1 MARNKFDVD
10 EVLETPFD
18 IRHLK
23 RSLVYAAK
31 YKKRIALSLILSAL
45 GSVIGLLSPMI
56 VQNAIDNYMIPVDQ
70 AAAVSPDD
78 RVKYIILSGVAVFAC
93 IVVSVIFA
101 KIRSVMMTKVG
112 QDIVYDIRKD
122 LFEHMQRLSF
132 EYYDSRPHG
141 KILTRIIN
149 YINAISDLMTN
160 GLINFI
166 LEMINLVFIT
176 IFMFFVNWQLALV
189 TMAGLPVYAFIMIM
203 IKNGQRKAWQQV
215 SNKSSNLNAYL
226 HESIVGVKISQMFT
240 REEENAEINDKLAKK
255 YKKAWMRAVA
265 FSNLVWPST
274 DVVSI
279 VVRAFIFGVGLLGMG
294 TGVVSFGTIIA
305 MTDYSARF
313 WQPLMNLSNLMNTF
327 INAVANLERIFEM
340 MDEPVTVDDIPGAAE
355 MPEIKGDVHFR
366 DVTFAYEPGINI
378 LEHLSF
384 DVKAGQSI
392 ALVGPTG
399 AGKTTIVNLISR
411 FYNISGGEVDID
423 DSDISKV
430 TLHSLRSQMGI
441 MLQDSFI
448 FSGTIRDN
456 IAYGKL
462 DATDEEI
469 RSACHIVGIDSYI
482 ESLPDSYN
490 TVVNERGS
498 GLSQG
503 QKQLIAFARTIV
515 SDPKILVLDEA
526 TSSIDAKTERYLQNG
541 LNHLLRGRTSFII
554 AHRLS
559 TIRSCDRIMY
569 VSNKGITEAGTHD
582 ELMAKKGDYYRLYTA
597 QSV

>member
-31 YKKRIALSLILSAL
+31 YKKRIAVALILSAL

-70 AAAVSPDD
+70 SAAVSPDD
-78 RVKYIILSGVAVFAC
+78 RVKYIILSGIAVFAC

-160 GLINFI
+160 GLVNFI
-166 LEMINLVFIT
+166 LEMINLLFIT

-255 YKKAWMRAVA
+255 YKKSWMKAVSY
-265 FSNLVWPST
+265 SNLVWPST
-274 DVVSI
+274 DIVSI
-279 VVRAFIFGVGLLGMG
+279 IVRAFIFGVGLLGMG
-294 TGVVSFGTIIA
+294 TGTVSFGTIIA

-340 MDEPVTVDDIPGAAE
+340 MDEPVTVDDIPGAE
-355 MPEIKGDVHFR
+355 KMPEIKGDVHFR

-384 DVKAGQSI
+384 DVKAGQSV

-469 RSACHIVGIDSYI
+469 RTACRIVGIDSYI
-482 ESLPDSYN
+482 ESLPQGYS
-490 TVVNERGS
+490 TEVNERGA

-515 SDPKILVLDEA
+515 SNPKILVLDEA

-541 LNHLLRGRTSFII
+541 LNHLLKGRTSFII

-569 VSNKGITEAGTHD
+569 VSNKGITESGTHD

>member
-1 MARNKFDVD
+1 MARNKFDID
-10 EVLETPFD
+10 EQLETPFD

-23 RSLVYAAK
+23 RSLVYAGK
-31 YKKRIALSLILSAL
+31 YKGRIALSLTLSA
-45 GSVIGLLSPMI
+45 VAVIIGLLSPLI
-56 VQNAIDNYMIPVDQ
+56 VQNAIDNYMGSTETIPQ
-70 AAAVSPDD
+70 LL
-78 RVKYIILSGVAVFAC
+78 LSGLGVLLC
-93 IVVSVIFA
+93 IVVSVIFS
-101 KIRSVMMTKVG
+101 KIRSTMMTKVG
-112 QDIVYDIRKD
+112 QDIVYDIRRD

-149 YINAISDLMTN
+149 YINSISDLMTN

-166 LEMINLVFIT
+166 LEILNLVFIT
-176 IFMFFVNWQLALV
+176 IFMFFVSWQLALI
-189 TMAGLPVYAFIMIM
+189 TMAGLPLYAAVMMF
-203 IKNGQRKAWQQV
+203 IKNRQRKAWQSV

-240 REEENAEINDKLAKK
+240 REDENEEINDKLANAYRKS
-255 YKKAWMRAVA
+255 WMRAVK
-265 FSNLVWPST
+265 FSNLVWPVT
-274 DVVSI
+274 DTVSI
-279 VVRAFIFGVGLLGMG
+279 AVRAGIFAVGLLAFRG
-294 TGVVSFGTIIA
+294 TLSLGTILA

-327 INAVANLERIFEM
+327 INAVAYLERIFEM
-340 MDEPVTVDDIPGAAE
+340 MDEPITVDDAPDAVE
-355 MPEIKGDVHFR
+355 MPEIIGDVHFEN
-366 DVTFAYEPGINI
+366 VTFAYEEGINI
-378 LEHLSF
+378 LENLSF
-384 DVKAGQSI
+384 DVKAGESI

-411 FYNISGGEVDID
+411 FYNINGGRVRID

-430 TLHSLRSQMGI
+430 TLKSLRSQMGI

-448 FSGTIRDN
+448 FSGTLMDN
-456 IAYGKL
+456 VRYGRL
-462 DATDEEI
+462 DATLDEV
-469 RSACHIVGIDSYI
+469 RAACKIVGIDDYI
-482 ESLPDSYN
+482 MSLKDGYE
-490 TVVNERGS
+490 TEVNERGA

-541 LNHLLRGRTSFII
+541 LDHLLKGRTSFII

-569 VSNKGITEAGTHD
+569 VSNKGITEAGTHE
-582 ELMAKKGDYYRLYTA
+582 ELMAKKGDYYKLYTA
-597 QSV
+597 QAVS

>member
-10 EVLETPFD
+10 EQLETPFD

-23 RSLVYAAK
+23 RSLKYAAR
-31 YKKRIALSLILSAL
+31 YKKRIALSLTLSAI
-45 GSVIGLLSPMI
+45 GVIIGLMSPLI
-56 VQNAIDNYMIPVDQ
+56 VKNAIDNYMPAGNIPMLLASG
-70 AAAVSPDD
+70 AA
-78 RVKYIILSGVAVFAC
+78 LLAC

-101 KIRSVMMTKVG
+101 KIRSTMMTKVG

-122 LFEHMQRLSF
+122 LFEHMQKHSF
-132 EYYDSRPHG
+132 DYYDSRPHG

-149 YINAISDLMTN
+149 YINSISDLMTN

-166 LEMINLVFIT
+166 LEIFNLIFIT
-176 IFMFFVNWQLALV
+176 IFMFFVSWQLALV
-189 TMAGLPVYAFIMIM
+189 TMAGLPIFALVMFI
-203 IKNGQRKAWQQV
+203 IKNHQRKAWQSV
-215 SNKSSNLNAYL
+215 SNKSSNMNAYL
-226 HESIVGVKISQMFT
+226 HESIVGVKISQIFT
-240 REEENAEINDKLAKK
+240 REEENAEINDKLAKA
-255 YKKAWMRAVA
+255 YKKSWMKAVA
-265 FSNLVWPST
+265 FSNLVWPTT
-274 DVVSI
+274 DIISI
-279 VVRAFIFGVGLLGMG
+279 TVRAGIFAVGLLGFG
-294 TGVVSFGTIIA
+294 GTISLGTIMS

-327 INAVANLERIFEM
+327 INAVAYLERIFEM
-340 MDEPVTVDDIPGAAE
+340 MDEPVTVDNIDKASE
-355 MPEIKGDVHFR
+355 MPEIKGDVHFKS
-366 DVTFAYEPGINI
+366 VTFAYEEGINI
-378 LEHLSF
+378 LEDLSF
-384 DVKAGQSI
+384 DVKAGESI

-411 FYNISGGEVDID
+411 FYNINGGTVLID

-430 TLHSLRSQMGI
+430 TLKSLRSQMGI

-462 DATDEEI
+462 DATDEET
-469 RSACHIVGIDSYI
+469 RNACRIVGIDDYI
-482 ESLPDSYN
+482 MSLKDGYA
-490 TVVNERGS
+490 TAVNERGS

-541 LNHLLRGRTSFII
+541 LNHLLKGRTSFII

-559 TIRSCDRIMY
+559 TVRNCDRIMY

-582 ELMAKKGDYYRLYTA
+582 ELMERKGDYYKLYTA

>member
-1 MARNKFDVD
+1 MVRNKYDID

-23 RSLVYAAK
+23 RSLVYVAR
-31 YKKRIALSLILSAL
+31 YKKKIAQSLLLSAA
-45 GSVIGLLSPMI
+45 GIIIGLLSPLI
-56 VQNAIDNYMIPVDQ
+56 VQNALDNYMSSTETIPQ
-70 AAAVSPDD
+70 LL
-78 RVKYIILSGVAVFAC
+78 LSGLALLVC
-93 IVVSVIFA
+93 IVVSVIFT
-101 KIRSVMMTKVG
+101 KIRSVKMTEVG

-122 LFEHMQRLSF
+122 LFEHMQKLSF

-160 GLINFI
+160 GLINFV
-166 LEMINLVFIT
+166 LEIFNLLFIT
-176 IFMFFVNWQLALV
+176 VFMFFVCWQLALV
-189 TMAGLPVYAFIMIM
+189 TVAGLPVYAAVMLF
-203 IKNGQRKAWQQV
+203 IKNKQRRAWQAV
-215 SNKSSNLNAYL
+215 NNKSSNLNAYL
-226 HESIVGVKISQMFT
+226 HESIVGVKISQIFN
-240 REEENAEINDKLAKK
+240 REEENEEINDRLANAYRKDWM
-255 YKKAWMRAVA
+255 KAVSY
-265 FSNLVWPST
+265 SNMVWPST
-274 DVVSI
+274 DIVSI
-279 VVRAFIFGVGLLGMG
+279 IVRAGIFAVGLFGFRGAL
-294 TGVVSFGTIIA
+294 SLGTITA

-313 WQPLMNLSNLMNTF
+313 WQPLMNLANLMNTF

-340 MDEPVTVDDIPGAAE
+340 MDEPISVDDAPNAVE
-355 MPEIKGDVHFR
+355 MPEIKGDVRFEN
-366 DVTFAYEPGINI
+366 VTFAYEPGINI
-378 LEHLSF
+378 LENLSF

-411 FYNISGGEVDID
+411 FYNINGGKIMID
-423 DSDISKV
+423 DSDISGV
-430 TLHSLRSQMGI
+430 TLRSLRSQMGI

-448 FSGTIRDN
+448 FSGTLGDN
-456 IAYGKL
+456 IRYGKL
-462 DATDEEI
+462 DATMEEI
-469 RSACHIVGIDSYI
+469 RAACRIVGIDDYI
-482 ESLPDSYN
+482 MSLKDGYD

-541 LNHLLRGRTSFII
+541 LNHLLKGRTSFII

-559 TIRSCDRIMY
+559 TIRSCDKIMY

>member
-31 YKKRIALSLILSAL
+31 YKKRIAIALVLSAL

-56 VQNAIDNYMIPVDQ
+56 VQNAIDNYMIPVEQ
-70 AAAVSPDD
+70 QSAVSPDD
-78 RVKYIILSGVAVFAC
+78 RVKYIILSGLAVLVC
-93 IVVSVIFA
+93 IIVSVIFA

-166 LEMINLVFIT
+166 LEIINLLFIT
-176 IFMFFVNWQLALV
+176 VFMFFVNWQLALI
-189 TMAGLPVYAFIMIM
+189 TMAGLPVYAAVMLI

-240 REEENAEINDKLAKK
+240 REEENAEINDKLAKN
-255 YKKAWMRAVA
+255 YKKAWMKAVSY
-265 FSNLVWPST
+265 SNLVWPST

-279 VVRAFIFGVGLLGMG
+279 IVRAFIFGVGLIGMR
-294 TGVVSFGTIIA
+294 GVVSFGTIIA

-340 MDEPVTVDDIPGAAE
+340 MDEPVTVDDAPNAVE
-355 MPEIKGDVHFR
+355 MPEIHGDVHFR

-384 DVKAGQSI
+384 DVKAGESV

-411 FYNISGGEVDID
+411 FYNLSGGEVDID

-441 MLQDSFI
+441 MLQDSVI

-462 DATDEEI
+462 DATDDEI
-469 RSACHIVGIDSYI
+469 RSACMIVGIDSYI
-482 ESLPDSYN
+482 ESLPEGYN
-490 TVVNERGS
+490 TVVNERGA

-541 LNHLLRGRTSFII
+541 LNHLLKGRTSFII

-569 VSNKGITEAGTHD
+569 VSNKGIPEAGTHD
-582 ELMAKKGDYYRLYTA
+582 ELMARKGDYYKLYTA

>member
-31 YKKRIALSLILSAL
+31 YKKRIAVALILSAL

-70 AAAVSPDD
+70 SAAVSPDD

-160 GLINFI
+160 GLVNFI
-166 LEMINLVFIT
+166 LEMINLLFIT

-255 YKKAWMRAVA
+255 YKKSWMKAVSY
-265 FSNLVWPST
+265 SNLVWPST
-274 DVVSI
+274 DIVSI
-279 VVRAFIFGVGLLGMG
+279 IVRAFIFGVGLLGMG
-294 TGVVSFGTIIA
+294 TGTVSFGTIIA

-340 MDEPVTVDDIPGAAE
+340 MDEPVTVDDLPGAKE

-384 DVKAGQSI
+384 DVKAGQSV

-469 RSACHIVGIDSYI
+469 RTACKIVGIDSYI
-482 ESLPDSYN
+482 ESLPQGYS
-490 TVVNERGS
+490 TEVNERGAR
-498 GLSQG
+498 
-503 QKQLIAFARTIV
+503 AF
-515 SDPKILVLDEA
+515 P
-526 TSSIDAKTERYLQNG
+526 G
-541 LNHLLRGRTSFII
+541 
-554 AHRLS
+554 
-559 TIRSCDRIMY
+559 
-569 VSNKGITEAGTHD
+569 TEAAYCICQDYRIQSEDTG
-582 ELMAKKGDYYRLYTA
+582 AGRGDFFH
-597 QSV
+597 

>member
-10 EVLETPFD
+10 ETLETPFD

-23 RSLVYAAK
+23 RALVYVAR
-31 YKKRIALSLILSAL
+31 YKKKVALSLTLSAIA
-45 GSVIGLLSPMI
+45 VIIGLLSPLI
-56 VQNAIDNYMIPVDQ
+56 VQNAIDNYMGSTETIPQ
-70 AAAVSPDD
+70 LLLSGAAVL
-78 RVKYIILSGVAVFAC
+78 VC
-93 IVVSVIFA
+93 IVVSVIFS
-101 KIRSVMMTKVG
+101 KLRSKMMTEVG

-149 YINAISDLMTN
+149 YINSISDLMTN
-160 GLINFI
+160 GLINFV
-166 LEMINLVFIT
+166 LEIFNLIFIT
-176 IFMFFVNWQLALV
+176 IFMFFVCWQLALV
-189 TMAGLPVYAFIMIM
+189 TMAGLPVFAAVMLI
-203 IKNGQRKAWQQV
+203 IKNHQRKAWQQV
-215 SNKSSNLNAYL
+215 SNKSSNMNAYL
-226 HESIVGVKISQMFT
+226 HESIVGVRISQMFV
-240 REEENAEINDKLAKK
+240 REEENAEINDKLAKA
-255 YKKAWMRAVA
+255 YKKSWIKAVS
-265 FSNLVWPST
+265 FSNMVWPTT
-274 DVVSI
+274 DIISI
-279 VVRAFIFGVGLLGMG
+279 TVRAGILAVGLLMMG
-294 TGVVSFGTIIA
+294 DAITLGTILA

-327 INAVANLERIFEM
+327 INAVAYLERIFEM
-340 MDEPVTVDDIPGAAE
+340 MDEPIAVDDIEGAAE
-355 MPEIKGDVHFR
+355 MPEIKGDVHFEN
-366 DVTFAYEPGINI
+366 VTFAYEESVNI
-378 LEHLSF
+378 LENLSF
-384 DVKAGQSI
+384 DVKAGESV

-411 FYNISGGEVDID
+411 FYNINGGTVRID
-423 DSDISKV
+423 DSDISQV
-430 TLHSLRSQMGI
+430 TLKSLRSQMGI

-456 IAYGKL
+456 IKYGKL

-469 RSACHIVGIDSYI
+469 RAACRIVGIDDFI
-482 ESLPDSYN
+482 MSLKDGYD
-490 TVVNERGS
+490 TEVNERGGS
-498 GLSQG
+498 LSQG

-515 SDPKILVLDEA
+515 SNPRILVLDEA

-541 LNHLLRGRTSFII
+541 LNHLLKGRTSFII

-569 VSNKGITEAGTHD
+569 VSNKGITESGTHD
-582 ELMAKKGDYYRLYTA
+582 ELMARKGDYYKLYTA

>member
-70 AAAVSPDD
+70 ASAVAPDD
-78 RVKYIILSGVAVFAC
+78 RVKYIILSGAAVLVC
-93 IVVSVIFA
+93 IVISVVFA

-166 LEMINLVFIT
+166 LEMINLLFIT

-189 TMAGLPVYAFIMIM
+189 TVAGLPVYAFIMIM

-294 TGVVSFGTIIA
+294 AGAVSFGTIIA

-423 DSDISKV
+423 ETDISKV

-462 DATDEEI
+462 DATDDEI
-469 RSACHIVGIDSYI
+469 RSACRIVGIDSYI
-482 ESLPDSYN
+482 MSLPQGYM
-490 TVVNERGS
+490 TEVNERGA

-541 LNHLLRGRTSFII
+541 LNHLLQGRTSFII

-559 TIRSCDRIMY
+559 TIRNCDRIMY

-582 ELMAKKGDYYRLYTA
+582 ELMAKKGDYYKLYTA

>member
-18 IRHLK
+18 IKHLK

-70 AAAVSPDD
+70 ASAVSPED
-78 RVKYIILSGVAVFAC
+78 RVKYIILSGAAVFVC
-93 IVVSVIFA
+93 IVISVVFA

-166 LEMINLVFIT
+166 LEMINLLFIT

-189 TMAGLPVYAFIMIM
+189 TVAGLPVYAFIMIM

-240 REEENAEINDKLAKK
+240 REEENAEINDRLAKK
-255 YKKAWMRAVA
+255 YKKVWMRAVS

-279 VVRAFIFGVGLLGMG
+279 IVRAFIFGVGLLGMG
-294 TGVVSFGTIIA
+294 AGTVSFGTIIA

-378 LEHLSF
+378 LENLSF
-384 DVKAGQSI
+384 DVKAGQSV

-411 FYNISGGEVDID
+411 FYNISGGEVNID
-423 DSDISKV
+423 DTDISKV

-462 DATDEEI
+462 DASDDEI
-469 RSACHIVGIDSYI
+469 RSACRIVGIDSYI
-482 ESLPDSYN
+482 ESLPDGYN
-490 TVVNERGS
+490 TVVNERGA

-541 LNHLLRGRTSFII
+541 LNHLLKGRTSFII

>member
-279 VVRAFIFGVGLLGMG
+279 IVRAFIFGVGLLGMG

-569 VSNKGITEAGTHD
+569 VSNKGITESGTHD

>member
-31 YKKRIALSLILSAL
+31 YKKRIAAALILSAL

-70 AAAVSPDD
+70 SAAVSPDD
-78 RVKYIILSGVAVFAC
+78 RVKYIVLSGLAVLAC

-160 GLINFI
+160 GLVNFI
-166 LEMINLVFIT
+166 LEMINLLFIT

-240 REEENAEINDKLAKK
+240 REEENAEINDRLAKK
-255 YKKAWMRAVA
+255 YKKSWMKAVSY
-265 FSNLVWPST
+265 SNLVWPST
-274 DVVSI
+274 DIVSI
-279 VVRAFIFGVGLLGMG
+279 IVRAFIFGVGLLGMG
-294 TGVVSFGTIIA
+294 TGTVSFGTIIA

-340 MDEPVTVDDIPGAAE
+340 MDEPVTVDDLPGAEE

-384 DVKAGQSI
+384 DVKAGQSV

-469 RSACHIVGIDSYI
+469 RSACRIVGIDSYI
-482 ESLPDSYN
+482 ESLPQGYS
-490 TVVNERGS
+490 TEVNERGA

-515 SDPKILVLDEA
+515 SNPKILVLDEA

-541 LNHLLRGRTSFII
+541 LNHLLKGRTSFII

-569 VSNKGITEAGTHD
+569 VSNKGITESGTHD

>member
-31 YKKRIALSLILSAL
+31 YKKRIAVALILSAL

-70 AAAVSPDD
+70 SAAVSPDD

-160 GLINFI
+160 GLVNFI
-166 LEMINLVFIT
+166 LEMINLLFIT

-255 YKKAWMRAVA
+255 YKKSWMKAVSY
-265 FSNLVWPST
+265 SNLVWPST
-274 DVVSI
+274 DIVSI
-279 VVRAFIFGVGLLGMG
+279 IVRAFIFGVGLLGVG
-294 TGVVSFGTIIA
+294 TGTVSFGTIIA

-340 MDEPVTVDDIPGAAE
+340 MDEPVTVDDIPGAEE

-384 DVKAGQSI
+384 DVKAGQSV

-469 RSACHIVGIDSYI
+469 RTACRIVGIDSYI
-482 ESLPDSYN
+482 ESLPQGYS
-490 TVVNERGS
+490 TEVNERGA

-515 SDPKILVLDEA
+515 SNPKILVLDEA

-541 LNHLLRGRTSFII
+541 LNHLLKGRTSFII

-569 VSNKGITEAGTHD
+569 VSNKGITESGTHD

>member
-31 YKKRIALSLILSAL
+31 YKKRIAVALILSAL

-70 AAAVSPDD
+70 SAAVSPDD

-160 GLINFI
+160 GLVNFI
-166 LEMINLVFIT
+166 LEMINLLFIT

-255 YKKAWMRAVA
+255 YKKSWMKAVSY
-265 FSNLVWPST
+265 SNLVWPST
-274 DVVSI
+274 DIVSI
-279 VVRAFIFGVGLLGMG
+279 IVRAFIFGVGLLGMG
-294 TGVVSFGTIIA
+294 TGTVSFGTIIA

-340 MDEPVTVDDIPGAAE
+340 MDEPVTVDDIPGAEE

-384 DVKAGQSI
+384 DVKAGQSV

-469 RSACHIVGIDSYI
+469 RTACRIVGIDSYI
-482 ESLPDSYN
+482 ESLPHGYS
-490 TVVNERGS
+490 TEVNERGA

-515 SDPKILVLDEA
+515 SNPKILVLDEA

-541 LNHLLRGRTSFII
+541 LNHLLKGRTSFII

-569 VSNKGITEAGTHD
+569 VSNKGITESGTHD

>member
-10 EVLETPFD
+10 ETLETPFD

-23 RSLVYAAK
+23 RALVYVGR
-31 YKKRIALSLILSAL
+31 YKKKVALSLSLSA
-45 GSVIGLLSPMI
+45 VAVIIGLLSPLI
-56 VQNAIDNYMIPVDQ
+56 VQNAIDNYMGSTETIPQ
-70 AAAVSPDD
+70 LLLSGAAVL
-78 RVKYIILSGVAVFAC
+78 VC
-93 IVVSVIFA
+93 IVVSVIFS
-101 KIRSVMMTKVG
+101 KLRSKMMTEVG

-149 YINAISDLMTN
+149 YINSISDLMTN

-166 LEMINLVFIT
+166 LEIFNLIFIT
-176 IFMFFVNWQLALV
+176 IFMFFVCWQLALV
-189 TMAGLPVYAFIMIM
+189 TMAGLPVFAAVMLV
-203 IKNGQRKAWQQV
+203 IKNHQRKAWQQV
-215 SNKSSNLNAYL
+215 SNKSSNMNAYL

-240 REEENAEINDKLAKK
+240 REEENAEINDKLAKA
-255 YKKAWMRAVA
+255 YKKSWIKAVS
-265 FSNLVWPST
+265 FSNMVWPTT
-274 DVVSI
+274 DIISI
-279 VVRAFIFGVGLLGMG
+279 TVRAGIFAVGLLMMG
-294 TGVVSFGTIIA
+294 DMITLGTILA

-327 INAVANLERIFEM
+327 INAVAYLERIFEM
-340 MDEPVTVDDIPGAAE
+340 MDEPITVDDIEGAVE
-355 MPEIKGDVHFR
+355 MPEIKGDVHFEN
-366 DVTFAYEPGINI
+366 VTFAYEESVNI
-378 LEHLSF
+378 LENLSF
-384 DVKAGQSI
+384 DVKAGESV

-411 FYNISGGEVDID
+411 FYNINGGTVRID
-423 DSDISKV
+423 DSDISQV
-430 TLHSLRSQMGI
+430 TLKSLRSQMGI

-456 IAYGKL
+456 IKYGKL

-469 RSACHIVGIDSYI
+469 RAACHIVGIDDYI
-482 ESLPDSYN
+482 MSLKDGYD
-490 TVVNERGS
+490 TVVNERGGS
-498 GLSQG
+498 LSQG

-515 SDPKILVLDEA
+515 SNPRILVLDEA

-541 LNHLLRGRTSFII
+541 LNHLLKGRTSFII

-569 VSNKGITEAGTHD
+569 VSNKGITESGTHD
-582 ELMAKKGDYYRLYTA
+582 ELMARKGDYYKLYTA

>member
-31 YKKRIALSLILSAL
+31 YKKRIAVALILSAL

-70 AAAVSPDD
+70 SAAVSPDD

-160 GLINFI
+160 GLVNFI
-166 LEMINLVFIT
+166 LEMINLLVIT

-255 YKKAWMRAVA
+255 YKKSWMKAVSY
-265 FSNLVWPST
+265 SNLVWPST
-274 DVVSI
+274 DIVSI
-279 VVRAFIFGVGLLGMG
+279 IVRAFIFGVGLLGMG
-294 TGVVSFGTIIA
+294 TGTVSFGTIIA

-340 MDEPVTVDDIPGAAE
+340 MDEPVTVDDIPGAEE
-355 MPEIKGDVHFR
+355 MPEINGDVHFR

-384 DVKAGQSI
+384 DVKAGQSV

-469 RSACHIVGIDSYI
+469 RTACRIVGIDSYI
-482 ESLPDSYN
+482 ESLPQGYS
-490 TVVNERGS
+490 TEVNERGA

-515 SDPKILVLDEA
+515 SNPKILVLDEA

-541 LNHLLRGRTSFII
+541 QLIFSQYFF
-554 AHRLS
+554 
-559 TIRSCDRIMY
+559 
-569 VSNKGITEAGTHD
+569 
-582 ELMAKKGDYYRLYTA
+582 
-597 QSV
+597 

>member
-31 YKKRIALSLILSAL
+31 YKKRIAISLILSAL
-45 GSVIGLLSPMI
+45 GSVIGLLSPLI

-70 AAAVSPDD
+70 ASSVAPDD
-78 RVKYIILSGVAVFAC
+78 RVKYIILSGAAVLAC
-93 IVVSVIFA
+93 IIVSVIFA

-166 LEMINLVFIT
+166 LEIINLVFIT

-189 TMAGLPVYAFIMIM
+189 TMAGLPVYAFIMLV

-255 YKKAWMRAVA
+255 YKKAWMKAVSY
-265 FSNLVWPST
+265 SNLVWPST

-279 VVRAFIFGVGLLGMG
+279 IVRAFIFLVGLIGMRG
-294 TGVVSFGTIIA
+294 MVSFGTIIA

-340 MDEPVTVDDIPGAAE
+340 MDEPVTVDDAPNAVE
-355 MPEIKGDVHFR
+355 MPEIHGDVHFK

-384 DVKAGQSI
+384 DVKAGESV

-399 AGKTTIVNLISR
+399 AGKTTILSMLPR
-411 FYNISGGEVDID
+411 FFDIRSGEIRID
-423 DSDISKV
+423 RQEIRCI
-430 TLHSLRSQMGI
+430 HRNSLRRSMAI
-441 MLQDSFI
+441 VLQDTHLFT
-448 FSGTIRDN
+448 GTVRENIRF
-456 IAYGKL
+456 GRL
-462 DATDEEI
+462 EATDEE
-469 RSACHIVGIDSYI
+469 VI
-482 ESLPDSYN
+482 EAAKLTAAHSFIKRLPHGYDTLLEN
-490 TVVNERGS
+490 DGAN
-498 GLSQG
+498 LSQG
-503 QKQLIAFARTIV
+503 QRQLLNIARAAV
-515 SDPKILVLDEA
+515 ADPAILLLDEA
-526 TSSIDAKTERYLQNG
+526 TSNIDTRSEILIQKG
-541 LNHLLRGRTSFII
+541 LDQLMQGRTSLII

-559 TIRSCDRIMY
+559 TIRNADMILVLERGQI
-569 VSNKGITEAGTHD
+569 VERGTHE
-582 ELMAKKGDYYRLYTA
+582 ELLRMKGKYFSLNQEQFR
-597 QSV
+597 

>member
-70 AAAVSPDD
+70 ASAVAPDD
-78 RVKYIILSGVAVFAC
+78 RVKYIILSGAAVLVC
-93 IVVSVIFA
+93 IIVSVVFA

-166 LEMINLVFIT
+166 LEMINLLFIT
-176 IFMFFVNWQLALV
+176 IFMFFVNWQLALITV
-189 TMAGLPVYAFIMIM
+189 AGLPVYAFIMIM

-294 TGVVSFGTIIA
+294 AGAVSFGTIIA

-423 DSDISKV
+423 DTDISKV

-462 DATDEEI
+462 DATDDEI
-469 RSACHIVGIDSYI
+469 RSACRIVGIDSYI
-482 ESLPDSYN
+482 MSLPQGYM
-490 TVVNERGS
+490 TEVNERGA

-541 LNHLLRGRTSFII
+541 LNHLLQGRTSFII

-569 VSNKGITEAGTHD
+569 VSNKGITEAGTHE

>member
-23 RSLVYAAK
+23 RSLIYAAK

-56 VQNAIDNYMIPVDQ
+56 VQNAIDNYMIPIDQ

-279 VVRAFIFGVGLLGMG
+279 IVRAFIFGVGLLGMG

-541 LNHLLRGRTSFII
+541 LNHLLKGRTSFII

>member
-1 MARNKFDVD
+1 MK
-10 EVLETPFD
+10 
-18 IRHLK
+18 
-23 RSLVYAAK
+23 
-31 YKKRIALSLILSAL
+31 
-45 GSVIGLLSPMI
+45 
-56 VQNAIDNYMIPVDQ
+56 
-70 AAAVSPDD
+70 AVS
-78 RVKYIILSGVAVFAC
+78 Y
-93 IVVSVIFA
+93 
-101 KIRSVMMTKVG
+101 
-112 QDIVYDIRKD
+112 
-122 LFEHMQRLSF
+122 
-132 EYYDSRPHG
+132 
-141 KILTRIIN
+141 
-149 YINAISDLMTN
+149 
-160 GLINFI
+160 
-166 LEMINLVFIT
+166 
-176 IFMFFVNWQLALV
+176 
-189 TMAGLPVYAFIMIM
+189 
-203 IKNGQRKAWQQV
+203 
-215 SNKSSNLNAYL
+215 
-226 HESIVGVKISQMFT
+226 
-240 REEENAEINDKLAKK
+240 
-255 YKKAWMRAVA
+255 
-265 FSNLVWPST
+265 SNLVWPST

-279 VVRAFIFGVGLLGMG
+279 IVRAFIFLVGLIGMRG
-294 TGVVSFGTIIA
+294 MVSFGTIIA

-340 MDEPVTVDDIPGAAE
+340 MDEPVTVDDAPNAVE
-355 MPEIKGDVHFR
+355 MPEIHGDVHFK

-384 DVKAGQSI
+384 DVKAGESV

-399 AGKTTIVNLISR
+399 AGKTTIVNLLSR
-411 FYNISGGEVDID
+411 FYNLSGGEVRID
-423 DSDISKV
+423 DSDISNV

-462 DATDEEI
+462 DATDDEI
-469 RSACHIVGIDSYI
+469 RTACSIVGIDNYI
-482 ESLPDSYN
+482 ESLPDGYN

-526 TSSIDAKTERYLQNG
+526 TSSIDAMTERYLQHG
-541 LNHLLRGRTSFII
+541 LDHLMRGRTSFII

-582 ELMAKKGDYYRLYTA
+582 ELMAKKGDYYKLYTA